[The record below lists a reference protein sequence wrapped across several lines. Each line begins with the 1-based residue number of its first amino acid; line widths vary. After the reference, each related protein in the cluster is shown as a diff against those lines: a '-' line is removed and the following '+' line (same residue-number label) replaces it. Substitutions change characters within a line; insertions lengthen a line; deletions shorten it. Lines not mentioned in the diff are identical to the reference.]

1 MYFCCE
7 IRQICK
13 RFQDHCPVCPPKP
26 YPVEVT
32 AVLDLKDVL
41 EINAN
46 KKTMTVLTNIILTWK
61 DEGISVFV
69 PNNTT

>member
-1 MYFCCE
+1 M
-7 IRQICK
+7 
-13 RFQDHCPVCPPKP
+13 CPPKP
-26 YPVEVT
+26 HPVEVT